1 MEMDDLQYYRY
12 RLESVNMIVSGKEPV
27 EIEPFRVDSM
37 EILKDYDNL
46 FFPVF
51 RLSLTLRNEDLY
63 LLIKNKTNVKFHI
76 RMIYYE
82 YDENSPKL
90 KSKKNVFDEVFTTFL
105 EEETPN
111 LDEKT
116 MESVKKINHKTD
128 EDRDI
133 NDFGS
138 FIELYL
144 FKEKD
149 LSIGKSSV
157 NYVFSNAKLDD
168 VVAFMLSKNGAKKVL
183 MTPLDNKKIFPEVW
197 VPPTT
202 LIGGLHHL
210 EQQYGFYNTYSTI
223 FFDVDTLYLLS
234 RKMPC
239 TAWRNGEKK
248 RTTLI
253 VDSDLSSES
262 FYTGTYEENGNIMVN
277 ITKSAIVFNNS
288 SVISD
293 QISGNNMMLVDQN
306 TGDVTNVKS
315 NTVQRGSGNYHVMIN
330 VYSNPYLAKC
340 EEFNRTEN
348 SKVITVNIMDFDQ
361 FMFTPN
367 KEFSMVFKDNRINK
381 EYGGL
386 YRLTQS
392 VLKFTKRDED
402 FIISGT
408 LTLKMYKK

>member
-1 MEMDDLQYYRY
+1 MEIEDLQYFRY
-12 RLESVNMIVSGKEPV
+12 RLESVKMMITGKDPI
-27 EIEPFRVDSM
+27 EIEPFRIDSM
-37 EILKDYDNL
+37 EIMKDYDNL

-51 RLSLTLRNEDLY
+51 RMGMTLRNEDLY
-63 LLIKNKTNVKFHI
+63 QLIKNKTDVKFHI

-82 YDENSPKL
+82 YEENSTKL

-116 MESVKKINHKTD
+116 MASVKEVNNKTD
-128 EDRDI
+128 EDRDL

-149 LSIGKSSV
+149 LNVGKSSV
-157 NYVFSNAKLDD
+157 NFVFNNAKLDD
-168 VVAFMLSKNGAKKVL
+168 VIAFMLSKNGMKKVL
-183 MTPLDNKKIFPEVW
+183 MTPLENKKAIPEIW

-202 LIGGLHHL
+202 LIGGLYHL
-210 EQQYGFYNTYSTI
+210 EQQYGFYSTYSTV
-223 FFDVDTLYLLS
+223 FFDIDALYILS
-234 RKMPC
+234 KKMPC
-239 TAWRNGEKK
+239 TAWRSGEKK

-253 VDSDLSSES
+253 VASDLRTES

-277 ITKSAIVFNNS
+277 ITKHAVVFNNS

-293 QISGNNMMLVDQN
+293 QISGNNMLVVDQN
-306 TGDVTNVKS
+306 TGDVTKVKS
-315 NTVQRGSGNYHVMIN
+315 NTVQRGSGNYQVMVN
-330 VYSNPYLAKC
+330 AYSNPYLTKC
-340 EEFNRTEN
+340 EEYSRTEN
-348 SKVITVNIMDFDQ
+348 SKVVTVNISDFDQ
-361 FMFTPN
+361 FMFSPN
-367 KEFSMVFKDNRINK
+367 KEFSMVFKDNTINK

-386 YRLTQS
+386 YRLSQS

-402 FIISGT
+402 FKISGT

>member
-1 MEMDDLQYYRY
+1 MEMEDLQYFRY
-12 RLESVNMIVSGKEPV
+12 RLESVKMIIPGKDPI

-37 EILKDYDNL
+37 DIMKDYDNL

-51 RLSLTLRNEDLY
+51 RIGLTLRNEDLY
-63 LLIKNKTNVKFHI
+63 ALIKNKTDVKFHI

-82 YDENSPKL
+82 YEENSSRL
-90 KSKKNVFDEVFTTFL
+90 KSKKNVFDEIFTTFL

-116 MESVKKINHKTD
+116 MKSVKDVNRKTD
-128 EDRDI
+128 EDRDL

-149 LSIGKSSV
+149 LNVGKASV
-157 NYVFSNAKLDD
+157 NYVFKNCRVSDAVGFL
-168 VVAFMLSKNGAKKVL
+168 LSKNGMKKVL
-183 MTPLDNKKIFPEVW
+183 MTPLENRNPISEIW

-202 LIGGLHHL
+202 VIGGLYHL
-210 EQQYGFYNTYSTI
+210 EQQYGFYSTYATV
-223 FFDVDTLYLLS
+223 FFDIDAMYILS

-239 TAWRNGEKK
+239 TAWRSGEKK

-253 VDSDLSSES
+253 VASDLAAES
-262 FYTGTYEENGNIMVN
+262 FYTGTYEDNGNIMVN
-277 ITKSAIVFNNS
+277 VTKNAVVFNNS
-288 SVISD
+288 SVVSD
-293 QISGNNMMLVDQN
+293 QISGNNMLVVDQN
-306 TGDVTNVKS
+306 TGDVTKVKS
-315 NTVQRGSGNYHVMIN
+315 NTVQRGSGNYQVMVN
-330 VYSNPYLAKC
+330 AYSNPFLTKC

-348 SKVITVNIMDFDQ
+348 SKVVTINISDFDLS
-361 FMFTPN
+361 MFTPN
-367 KEFSMVFKDNRINK
+367 KEFSIVFKDNSINK

-386 YRLTQS
+386 YRLSQM
-392 VLKFTKRDED
+392 VLKYTKKDDD
-402 FIISGT
+402 FMLSGT